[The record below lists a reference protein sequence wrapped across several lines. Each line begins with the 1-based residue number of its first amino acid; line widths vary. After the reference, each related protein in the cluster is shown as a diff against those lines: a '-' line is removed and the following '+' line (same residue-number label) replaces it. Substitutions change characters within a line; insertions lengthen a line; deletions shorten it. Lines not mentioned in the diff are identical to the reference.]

1 MRLPGRLATL
11 AGLAILVVA
20 SNGLAADSVCFGTP
34 ANGRLEDAARIPRS
48 GANFRPYSDLGVQLG
63 RTHAHS
69 RVVRVITQAYA
80 TLEKSMPDRVF
91 VYGESGWAQG
101 GRFRPHRTHQ
111 NGLAID
117 FMVPVL
123 DETGRS
129 VPLPTRLD
137 NKFGY
142 GIEFDREGRHGR
154 HRVDYEAIA
163 EHLHALHVAARR
175 EGIAVN
181 RVIFDPQLIP
191 ALYRTRRGDFI
202 RKQVRFMPG
211 QAWVRHDEHYHVDF
225 GIPCRPL
232 EG

>member
-20 SNGLAADSVCFGTP
+20 SNGLATDSVCFGTP

-142 GIEFDREGRHGR
+142 GIEFDRQGRHGNLR
-154 HRVDYEAIA
+154 IDYEAIA

-175 EGIAVN
+175 EGITVN

-232 EG
+232 RE